1 MLWNYWNIHT
11 FSVGN
16 VNQYNS
22 LGKNY
27 YLVKFEVHA
36 TVLPSHPYP
45 SIKPEKLMPTCKR
58 RYTKNGYRMTVT
70 DSDILETT

>member
-36 TVLPSHPYP
+36 TVQPSHPHP
-45 SIKPEKLMPTCKR
+45 RIKPGKLMPTCKR
-58 RYTKNGYRMTVT
+58 RYAQNVYRITVT